1 MEEFSVKDLSKAD
14 LVAIV
19 KQQKKMIDNIK
30 LMVKAHAEN
39 NHVSAEDF
47 ADWLDNEAEMVII
60 PKKKYKEY
68 GNDKLQMLSAED
80 LLAKMLNCEPEQY
93 SDYKKDEYMNVC

>member
-19 KQQKKMIDNIK
+19 KQQKKMIDSIQ

-47 ADWLDNEAEMVII
+47 EDWLDNEAEMVINLWR
-60 PKKKYKEY
+60 K
-68 GNDKLQMLSAED
+68 SHR
-80 LLAKMLNCEPEQY
+80 LACGMKATFPTFFLH
-93 SDYKKDEYMNVC
+93 